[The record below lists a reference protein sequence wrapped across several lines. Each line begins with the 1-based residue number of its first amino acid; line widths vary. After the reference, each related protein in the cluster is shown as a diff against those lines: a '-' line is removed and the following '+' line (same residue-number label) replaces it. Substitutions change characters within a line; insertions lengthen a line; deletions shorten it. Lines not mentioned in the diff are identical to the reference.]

1 MNTEKEIN
9 TNEEHEEHFD
19 LKDKWKKA
27 KGNLRK
33 ELKKSKVVAGEL
45 RSNAEQALHDLQN
58 GKVFTDDH
66 AAENFKNT
74 LVDSLKAAGM
84 TGIFLLPGGSVGLL
98 ALRKLLK
105 SKEAKKLGVE
115 NLLTLTVEESRK
127 IEEEN
132 KRLAE
137 DKEIG
142 IDDIK

>member
-1 MNTEKEIN
+1 MVKDKENTEK
-9 TNEEHEEHFD
+9 D
-19 LKDKWKKA
+19 LLHLKEKWQNAKK
-27 KGNLRK
+27 NIRK
-33 ELKKSKVVAGEL
+33 ELKKSKIVAGEL

-66 AAENFKNT
+66 AAENLKNT

-84 TGIFLLPGGSVGLL
+84 TGIFLLPGGTVGLV

-127 IEEEN
+127 IEEEQ
-132 KRLAE
+132 KKLSE
-137 DKEIG
+137 DHEVNIN
-142 IDDIK
+142 DIE